1 MKRVIR
7 WFGVALVGAS
17 MSVFA
22 VAAPA
27 QADGYCDPGVGITLQ
42 PDPGAGV
49 VWLSAYSSN
58 SCPPS
63 WVTMSV
69 YGQGGG
75 NVVTYDNPYGS
86 TAGDYYSAP
95 LPYQPSSFYSA
106 QVCAYEYTSDPLVG
120 HACASTQLTTSPIRP
135 LWNR

>member
-1 MKRVIR
+1 VSRTFR
-7 WFGVALVGAS
+7 WFGVVLIGVV
-17 MSVFA
+17 MSVF
-22 VAAPA
+22 VVGAPA

-49 VWLSAYSSN
+49 VRLSAYSSN

-63 WVTMSV
+63 WVWMSV

-75 NVVTYDNPYGS
+75 EVVSYDSPYGS
-86 TAGDYYSAP
+86 TAGEYYTTT
-95 LPYQPSSFYSA
+95 LPYVSNSAYSA

-120 HACASTQLTTSPIRP
+120 HACASTQLTT
-135 LWNR
+135 